1 MVLAARF
8 IPAGSCFLRVFFK
21 FINRVNRL
29 ASLMAGGLTVV
40 MGVVVCYA
48 VVARYLFNK
57 PVGWSEE
64 ISTYLMMW
72 GAFLGAAY
80 TMQTDGHIGVD
91 IICRKLSPR
100 AQYWLN
106 VAKYLTGIAFLLVLT
121 VKGYEDCAL
130 SYQLNQVSIGELA
143 VPMYIP
149 QLALPLGS
157 ALLTLQILEKLVRQ
171 IMGRDWEN
179 EQ

>member
-1 MVLAARF
+1 MRAL
-8 IPAGSCFLRVFFK
+8 LD
-21 FINRVNRL
+21 FINRINRL
-29 ASLMAGGLTVV
+29 ASLMAGGLTVL

-48 VVARYLFNK
+48 VVARYILNH

-64 ISTYLMMW
+64 VSTYLMIW

-80 TMQTDGHIGVD
+80 TMQADGHIGVD

-106 VAKYLTGIAFLLVLT
+106 LAKHLVGMAFLLLLA
-121 VKGYEDCAL
+121 VKGYQDCAL
-130 SYQLNQVSIGELA
+130 SYQLNQVSISELA

-149 QLALPLGS
+149 QMSLPIGA
-157 ALLTLQILEKLVRQ
+157 ALLALQILERLIRQ
-171 IMGRDWEN
+171 IFGWDQE
-179 EQ
+179 EAS